1 MYVHLT
7 STLSNPNYARPESNS
22 GMKSWRLVACV
33 HGQEAHARGREE
45 EALRRTVGAMA
56 PEGSTARTSLY
67 VASIYLYV
75 ASIYL
80 YVASISLYVASISLY
95 VASIYPYVASIYLS
109 VSPTSVNSEL
119 TELRFCYVARH
130 YCCNHNSFMSFISDS
145 LDRCSPY

>member
-22 GMKSWRLVACV
+22 GMKSWRLFACV

-75 ASIYL
+75 ASIF
-80 YVASISLYVASISLY
+80 LYVASISLY

-119 TELRFCYVARH
+119 TELRCCYVARTTAATTTVS
-130 YCCNHNSFMSFISDS
+130 CLSF
-145 LDRCSPY
+145 LTV

>member
-80 YVASISLYVASISLY
+80 YVASISLYVASI
-95 VASIYPYVASIYLS
+95 YPYVASIYLS